1 MLCPLCGA
9 RTEVSEKRGPY
20 RDRRCTNADCGH
32 DFTTR
37 ENILPVR
44 KARLCART
52 RALHGGV
59 LPLSAITGIEVGS
72 IAIPRL
78 DAPSDPV
85 DGEKRRDVRQR
96 RLQDDREFAVGSDA
110 GREGPA
116 LRAS

>member
-9 RTEVSEKRGPY
+9 GTQVSEKRGPY

-44 KARLCART
+44 KARLCAKT

-59 LPLSAITGIEVGS
+59 LPLSPITGVEES
-72 IAIPRL
+72 PTTNPRL
-78 DAPSDPV
+78 DEPSDPG
-85 DGEKRRDVRQR
+85 GEERCHLRKRR
-96 RLQDDREFAVGSDA
+96 LEDDLAFNVGSDV
-110 GREGPA
+110 GQEGSA
-116 LRAS
+116 LRGC